1 MKRVNLALVLIILGL
16 VFQFL
21 WEALLWS
28 TIWTHPMTSRPTDF
42 SSFYTAGRLANADL
56 YDHLYDVQS
65 ELQVQE
71 QLIGRSMRVDE
82 MLPYY
87 HPPILVPIL
96 QVLCTKDYLASYW
109 WWVLVMICVLVGTL
123 IISDRLL
130 QQVIPGVGSRI
141 LFFLSSVSFFPIFTS
156 LLKGQDTAF
165 LLLGGVLWLYGL
177 VHKQY
182 KIAGLGLAL
191 TVIRPQIA
199 IILAVP
205 FIFNQ
210 RKIWWWFCLGATC
223 LALYS
228 LALVGFNGVGDF
240 FKLLVISGKGQGY
253 GIIQDVMFNFSGIL
267 LRVFPHLSLTFI
279 PALAWGLFMAV
290 IVGLSIL
297 WKISPQIEIWHIV
310 LAISLSLFVAPHLYY
325 HDLSFL
331 YVSILAVVLNM
342 GSDKKKSR
350 AVFPVILLVSISL
363 IFLFSYFWDP
373 LILPFGYLLMAVLPI
388 LAWRMKV
395 AQSVLDQ

>member
-1 MKRVNLALVLIILGL
+1 MKRVNFAVVFIILGL
-16 VFQFL
+16 VLQFL

-28 TIWTHPMTSRPTDF
+28 TILTHPMTSRPTDF
-42 SSFYTAGRLANADL
+42 SSFYTAGRLANAGL

-82 MLPYY
+82 MLPFY

-96 QVLCTKDYLASYW
+96 QILCTENYLASYW
-109 WWVLVMICVLVGTL
+109 RWVLVMICVLLGTL
-123 IISDRLL
+123 VISDRLL
-130 QQVIPGVGSRI
+130 QQAMPGVGNRL
-141 LFFLSSVSFFPIFTS
+141 LFLLGSASFFPVFTS

-177 VHKQY
+177 IKKKD

-191 TVIRPQIA
+191 TIIRPQIA

-205 FIFNQ
+205 FIFK
-210 RKIWWWFCLGATC
+210 RRMVWWWFCLAAAC
-223 LALYS
+223 LAVYS
-228 LALVGFNGVGDF
+228 LALVGFSGVRDF
-240 FKLLVISGKGQGY
+240 FQLLVISGKGEGY
-253 GIIQDVMFNFSGIL
+253 GIIQNVMFNFSGIL
-267 LRVFPHLSLTFI
+267 LRLFPGLSLTII
-279 PALAWGLFMAV
+279 PKLAWGLFLAV

-297 WKISPQIEIWHIV
+297 WKISPQIDIWHIV

-331 YVSILAVVLNM
+331 YVSILAVVLYM
-342 GSDKKKSR
+342 GSDKTKLKSGY
-350 AVFPVILLVSISL
+350 PVILLISISL

-373 LILPFGYLLMAVLPI
+373 LILPFGYLLMVVLPI
-388 LAWRMKV
+388 LAWRMK
-395 AQSVLDQ
+395 ATQSVLN